1 MDYADWATEAWA
13 FNRELTL
20 DSRGRPVKQPKSL
33 VLSNCIL
40 FACIFLFQVFW
51 YQAIFSRLNDGTKLR
66 PIKYVDHKMIL
77 FFSSCVEFLVE
88 DDGDFG
94 KPHAS

>member
-1 MDYADWATEAWA
+1 MDYADRTTEAWA

-33 VLSNCIL
+33 VLSRCRL
-40 FACIFLFQVFW
+40 FACRFLFQVFW

-66 PIKYVDHKMIL
+66 PIKYVDHKMI
-77 FFSSCVEFLVE
+77 FFIQFM
-88 DDGDFG
+88 F
-94 KPHAS
+94 